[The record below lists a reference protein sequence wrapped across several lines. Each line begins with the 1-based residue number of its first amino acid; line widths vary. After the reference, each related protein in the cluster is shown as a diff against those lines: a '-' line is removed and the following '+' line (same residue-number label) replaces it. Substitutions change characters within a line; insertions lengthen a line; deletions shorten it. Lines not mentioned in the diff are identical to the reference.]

1 MTNSESVVVPD
12 DGVVV
17 AVLVAPSMPDRPVHF
32 ASISTQ
38 GSIHCMHSD
47 PVIFWTLCR
56 GNRGGGGIVR

>member
-17 AVLVAPSMPDRPVHF
+17 SAVLVAPSMPDRPVHV

-38 GSIHCMHSD
+38 GSMHAVHSD
-47 PVIFWTLCR
+47 PVIFWTLPE
-56 GNRGGGGIVR
+56 